1 MKIRDIILIAAVL
14 LLVVI
19 GVISSKG
26 TAAQEEIEF
35 PLTLAGKVGL
45 NEVTYSEYEKMVN
58 NGDAFVVVIE
68 RTGCSWCQQYMP
80 LMEQVANEKKIP
92 VTYINTDNLT
102 EEEFNA
108 LSTTNKYLKKNDW
121 GTPTTIFMLGDRIVD
136 AIGGYTD
143 KDSIEAFFDGR
154 VVMGE

>member
-58 NGDAFVVVIE
+58 
-68 RTGCSWCQQYMP
+68 
-80 LMEQVANEKKIP
+80 KI
-92 VTYINTDNLT
+92 
-102 EEEFNA
+102 
-108 LSTTNKYLKKNDW
+108 
-121 GTPTTIFMLGDRIVD
+121 
-136 AIGGYTD
+136 
-143 KDSIEAFFDGR
+143 
-154 VVMGE
+154 